1 MEWEK
6 AERPKILLFSLQKDS
21 LMDVID
27 LQANVLANTKHKNL
41 EGLTPSYDSTTLRS
55 QLHQMQGL
63 PWRGGAEYVTQ
74 EKSIGKHS
82 IQPWVP
88 DSNS

>member
-1 MEWEK
+1 MRKSRE
-6 AERPKILLFSLQKDS
+6 AILLFFLEKDS

-63 PWRGGAEYVTQ
+63 P
-74 EKSIGKHS
+74 
-82 IQPWVP
+82 
-88 DSNS
+88 